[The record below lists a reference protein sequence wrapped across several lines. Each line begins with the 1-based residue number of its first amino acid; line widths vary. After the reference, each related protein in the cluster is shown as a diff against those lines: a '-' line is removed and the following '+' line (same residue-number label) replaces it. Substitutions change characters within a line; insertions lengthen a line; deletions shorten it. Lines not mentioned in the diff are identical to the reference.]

1 MSPRRLLIAVA
12 CIALALD
19 AYVIHLRG
27 EVAEMRQTTAELR
40 DVFDRLHWRLVGMRS
55 EHAEM
60 YYRMTEMEAGM
71 ACGEVAR

>member
-19 AYVIHLRG
+19 AYVIHLWG
-27 EVAEMRQTTAELR
+27 KVAEMRQTTAELL
-40 DVFDRLHWRLVGMRS
+40 DVRDRLHWRLIGMRS

-60 YYRMTEMEAGM
+60 DYRMTEAEAGM